1 MQKYQDLLNL
11 IQSMENDV
19 KRYYEKGPN
28 NLSVK
33 LRKSLL
39 DVRSL
44 AQELRGEILEI
55 KNQRKAAK
63 KK

>member
-1 MQKYQDLLNL
+1 MQKYQDLLSL

-44 AQELRGEILEI
+44 AQDLRGEILEI